1 MTATTTAQPRW
12 GRSAYC
18 GCRLCSAGCW
28 PADGP
33 GREGWYGSGGGACAD
48 VRWDQSAAL
57 HHSALAAARQAGDRL
72 GEADAFREL
81 GALQRETGSYPAAA
95 ATLARALAL
104 YRDVGDQPG
113 QASALN
119 ELGFLRVLTGDY
131 PAAAALSP
139 AGTRTG

>member
-1 MTATTTAQPRW
+1 MEPE
-12 GRSAYC
+12 
-18 GCRLCSAGCW
+18 
-28 PADGP
+28 PADDGHDNGAATLGP
-33 GREGWYGSGGGACAD
+33 VCVLWVQALFRGVLAGGRAGREGCYGSGGGACAD

-119 ELGFLRVLTGDY
+119 EL
-131 PAAAALSP
+131 ASCAC
-139 AGTRTG
+139 